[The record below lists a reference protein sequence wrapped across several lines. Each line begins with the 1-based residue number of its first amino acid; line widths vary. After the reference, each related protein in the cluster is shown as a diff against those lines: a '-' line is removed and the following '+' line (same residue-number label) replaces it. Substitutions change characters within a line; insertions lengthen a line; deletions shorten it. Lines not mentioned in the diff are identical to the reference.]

1 MAGSTWG
8 PSARNTHLLYTAT
21 IRPAILYGAQ
31 EWSIRLAGGKGTKLK
46 ALENTQ
52 SACLRQVTGGYKRTP
67 RAALERETRTT
78 PLDLYITA
86 ITDQRALNI
95 ADHPVENKIQNVAD
109 AVWRSMR
116 GACHTPRPGTL
127 RERVRAKAKKEPKI
141 RQNLNQAWKERWEAK
156 ASKYRGPRPP
166 TTWITPWKQDCRKLY
181 AGLSKAEATALFLM
195 RTEVIGL
202 NAWLASVQVPGVE
215 ALCPC
220 GEAAQTVRHT
230 ILHCTRYERLHL
242 LEQCGTERLDE
253 ILSRPASAAY
263 AARWL
268 VATGALEQFKVAR
281 EMREEDTALFAP
293 FTNSEEW

>member
-1 MAGSTWG
+1 M
-8 PSARNTHLLYTAT
+8 
-21 IRPAILYGAQ
+21 LYGAQ
-31 EWSIRLAGGKGTKLK
+31 EWSIRIAGGKGTKLK
-46 ALENTQ
+46 ALEQVQ

-67 RAALERETRTT
+67 RTALEKETRTA
-78 PLDLYITA
+78 PLDLYIAA

-95 ADHPVENKIQNVAD
+95 ADHSVENKIQNVAD

-116 GACHTPRPGTL
+116 GACYTPRTGTL
-127 RERVRAKAKKEPKI
+127 RERVRAKAKKEPQI
-141 RQNLNQAWKERWEAK
+141 RQYLNHAWRERWQAS
-156 ASKYRGPRPP
+156 ASKHGRRRRPP

-202 NAWLASVQVPGVE
+202 NAWLAAVQVPGVE
-215 ALCPC
+215 AQCPC
-220 GEAAQTVRHT
+220 GEAAQTVRHI

-253 ILSRPASAAY
+253 ILSRPASAAH

-281 EMREEDTALFAP
+281 EIREEDTALFAP
-293 FTNSEEW
+293 FTNSEDW